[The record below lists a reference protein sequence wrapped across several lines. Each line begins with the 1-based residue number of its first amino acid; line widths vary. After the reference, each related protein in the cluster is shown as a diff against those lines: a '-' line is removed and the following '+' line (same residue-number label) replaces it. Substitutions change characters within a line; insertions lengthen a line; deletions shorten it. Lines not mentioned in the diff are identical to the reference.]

1 MKGGNR
7 KFQLLVHHKMRKLNR
22 TAPIPSY
29 CNQLDSTTQIER
41 SSGQTAGRQQRLW
54 STRRQCWMVLR
65 KNYFT
70 KIVGCFAA
78 PGSQK
83 GEQSLKL
90 QYAVLA
96 NKIQSI
102 IFWAVFFKFSYL
114 PPMGVFFFKFLSFFL
129 SIV

>member
-78 PGSQK
+78 PESQE

-90 QYAVLA
+90 QYAA

-114 PPMGVFFFKFLSFFL
+114 PPMGVSFFKFLSFFL